1 MKTKGMTGPPDGVT
15 EPLPQKVIT
24 SRLGNFN
31 FILRAVPGIGSNA
44 PDGLAYVAGADS
56 VSENTCTTS
65 AALAVDTVIYSVPES
80 PRSRQQISRRT
91 CDKEGKPDSVRYD
104 AVNAMLLNEFLK
116 KHRTVQELK
125 STVAKQEATILQQK
139 KDFQATA
146 AHQQKQIEKLTEGL
160 EKVSAQLEA
169 SKPAAQ
175 IVNNP

>member
-1 MKTKGMTGPPDGVT
+1 
-15 EPLPQKVIT
+15 
-24 SRLGNFN
+24 
-31 FILRAVPGIGSNA
+31 
-44 PDGLAYVAGADS
+44 
-56 VSENTCTTS
+56 
-65 AALAVDTVIYSVPES
+65 
-80 PRSRQQISRRT
+80 
-91 CDKEGKPDSVRYD
+91 VRYD